1 MKSTSNQK
9 DPHPTDPHGALVEEC
24 EDILNYYFQNKNL
37 LLEAITHASFT
48 DNRVNS
54 YERLEFLGDSIL
66 GFAVCDYLFHRF
78 PNWLEGELTKVKSN
92 VVSRQ
97 TCAKIGFAMGIDR
110 ILVVGKGV
118 GSLGKVPSSLVANAF
133 ESIVGAIYLDG
144 GIEAVRHFLL
154 PLIEDHVAAAV
165 AGRLDTNYKSELQQY
180 SQKRFNVPPN
190 YRVVD
195 SRGPDHEKEFLV
207 SAIVHKQTFEPAWG
221 SNKKEAEQRA
231 AANALAELDGQ
242 EPPYNISSD

>member
-1 MKSTSNQK
+1 MKSKRDNQASHF
-9 DPHPTDPHGALVEEC
+9 DLVETC
-24 EDILNYYFQNKNL
+24 ERMLNYHFQNKDL
-37 LLEAITHASFT
+37 LREAITHASFT

-97 TCAKIGFAMGIDR
+97 TCAKIGFEMGIDQV
-110 ILVVGKGV
+110 LVVGKGV
-118 GSLGKVPSSLVANAF
+118 GSLDKVPPSLVANAF

-144 GIEAVRHFLL
+144 GTEAVREFLL
-154 PLIEDHVAAAV
+154 PLIEHHVTEAV
-165 AGRLDTNYKSELQQY
+165 AGKLDKNYKSELQQY
-180 SQKRFNVPPN
+180 SQRRFNIPPN

-207 SAIVHKQTFEPAWG
+207 AAMVFKQTFAPAWG

-231 AANALAELDGQ
+231 AANALAELDG
-242 EPPYNISSD
+242 EDPVFGID